1 MPILYVHGVANRID
15 PAGNLDGWIEIE
27 AFLRRYIAPE
37 ISAQPEAVTI
47 SYAYWGD
54 LGVKFYWN
62 GESRPRSQLLGMGA
76 ATTTAST
83 AEKADILDSLDSL
96 PPKQPTAPAPPS
108 GLIAAGPSTSL
119 RQSRLRDLT
128 NDERADFLVGIARA
142 RNRPPSDLI
151 QVDELA
157 RDPAFVAKLNA
168 ATTAAEEMQV
178 LRQAASK
185 LEQTGLLAQGSSW
198 WNDVTDRVGELFD
211 RVDSSAANALTKLVM
226 EARGSVND
234 LATLFVGDVFAY
246 LQQKD
251 HRPGTIRGAVIEAIR
266 AAKNSAPKDEPLI
279 VVTHSMGGQIIYDIV
294 TSFLEA
300 ENLRIDFWV
309 ATASQVGLFEEMKA
323 FIKSDV
329 SISSPARVPTPPA
342 KVLGWW
348 WNVWD
353 PNDIISYTA
362 KPIFDKV
369 LDDEAYEGGA
379 ALAQAHGTYLKR
391 PSFYRKMAE
400 KIRTAKAQN
409 YNRI

>member
-168 ATTAAEEMQV
+168 ATTAAQEMQV

-185 LEQTGLLAQGSSW
+185 L
-198 WNDVTDRVGELFD
+198 
-211 RVDSSAANALTKLVM
+211 
-226 EARGSVND
+226 
-234 LATLFVGDVFAY
+234 
-246 LQQKD
+246 
-251 HRPGTIRGAVIEAIR
+251 
-266 AAKNSAPKDEPLI
+266 
-279 VVTHSMGGQIIYDIV
+279 
-294 TSFLEA
+294 
-300 ENLRIDFWV
+300 
-309 ATASQVGLFEEMKA
+309 
-323 FIKSDV
+323 
-329 SISSPARVPTPPA
+329 
-342 KVLGWW
+342 
-348 WNVWD
+348 
-353 PNDIISYTA
+353 
-362 KPIFDKV
+362 
-369 LDDEAYEGGA
+369 
-379 ALAQAHGTYLKR
+379 
-391 PSFYRKMAE
+391 
-400 KIRTAKAQN
+400 
-409 YNRI
+409 